1 MHSERCRSELHHI
14 TRGSAASAIVCC
26 DEPNRRILTMRITGQ
41 CHCGAITFT
50 AVIDPKMVI
59 ACHCTDCQAFS
70 GAPFRA
76 VLPVP
81 AEEVSL
87 VGNPKQY
94 VKVAASGNR
103 RAQAFCA
110 ECGTQ
115 LYATEPDIPK
125 ILNIRLG
132 CVNERAELPPTVQI
146 WGNSEVPWLHSLSS
160 IPIHSAGLSS
170 PLMQMPLPSD

>member
-1 MHSERCRSELHHI
+1 MAG
-14 TRGSAASAIVCC
+14 TGGFAASAIVCC
-26 DEPNRRILTMRITGQ
+26 DELNRRILTMRITGQ
-41 CHCGAITFT
+41 CHCGAISFT
-50 AVIDPKMVI
+50 AVVDPKRVI

-81 AEEVSL
+81 ANEVSL
-87 VGNPKQY
+87 IGNPKQY

-125 ILNIRLG
+125 TLNIRLG
-132 CVNERAELPPTVQI
+132 CVNERAQLPPTVQI
-146 WGNSEVPWLHSLSS
+146 WGNSEVPWLHSISS
-160 IPIHSAGLSS
+160 IPMHSAGMFS
-170 PLMQMPLPSD
+170 PLMHVPVP